1 MQLSTSN
8 LLLMSG
14 VGVFASA
21 LSLIFLWLA
30 NKDIKAVRY
39 WALSAC
45 LLLAGLLLLNI
56 QDVLPGWVKF
66 ILPNFVLQTSF
77 WLILYGTYQACEQQI
92 YKFAFFNFIFG
103 YSVLHLIFT
112 FFIPSYQFRFTLGIF
127 TALISLVWMFWG
139 LYRYS
144 NGKYKISTRLIFLSI
159 TILVSVSLVKVFD
172 LNWGAVNTL
181 NQDESF
187 KSQWFIIAFFMCQL
201 LFNFAF
207 AIMVGEIRHY
217 KNKLSKEQLVN
228 MNIALSKENERAE
241 AHSKLKSEFL
251 ANMSHEIR
259 TPINGVIGCLD
270 LLQSTNLSTQQLQYT
285 ELAHASANSLL
296 GVINDIL
303 DFSKIESG
311 KLAINPEQIDLLAL
325 LDSVAKSFAIELSQ
339 KPVTLYV
346 DCHQVMHHTLLLDPV
361 RLRQILNNLLSN
373 AIKFTKQGH
382 VQLSLSSQKNAQ
394 GKVVLTANVSDTG
407 VGISEQGQR
416 KLFNAFSQ
424 CDASTTRLFGGTGL
438 GLVIVKRLCKLMGGD
453 IELVNSELDKGSE
466 FVFSILVDE
475 VHIQQADLE
484 QSMHVPNN
492 IALYSPND
500 TFLTIMQNQF
510 KSRGFSLS
518 VLDTKNIAKNYY
530 ELIILDLVNCK
541 ESGLEYTF
549 LIESAKSHANEVC
562 IICAVNSELSNHLE
576 LGITECSIFYHPFTC
591 YDLMQ
596 LFTKKKHQET
606 TEPLILK
613 EDLSANS
620 LYGLK
625 VLLAE
630 DNKVNQI
637 VATKMLSN
645 WGIEFEI
652 ANSGQEVLNI
662 LREHKSSDFD
672 MILMDCQMPLLD
684 GYQTTQ
690 QIRTTQDYAVFKNI
704 PIIALTANAMTGDK
718 EKCLESGMSGYV
730 SKPIEAEALRKEIS
744 NQLVGSLNQG

>member
-1 MQLSTSN
+1 MQLSTST

-14 VGVFASA
+14 IGVITSA
-21 LSLIFLWLA
+21 LSLIFLWFA

-45 LLLAGLLLLNI
+45 FLLAGLLLFKG
-56 QDVLPGWVKF
+56 QGDLPGWLKY
-66 ILPNFVLQTSF
+66 IIPNFVVQTAF

-92 YKFAFFNFIFG
+92 HKPTLFNFIFS
-103 YSVLHLIFT
+103 YAALHIIFT
-112 FFIPSYQFRFTLGIF
+112 FVIPSYQFRFTLGVL
-127 TALISLVWMFWG
+127 TAMTSLIWMFWG
-139 LYRYS
+139 LHRYS
-144 NGKYKISTRLIFLSI
+144 YGKYKISTRLIFLSI
-159 TILVSVSLVKVFD
+159 SILISVSLVTVFD
-172 LNWGAVNTL
+172 VNWGDADTL
-181 NQDESF
+181 HQDESL
-187 KSQWFIIAFFMCQL
+187 KAQWFIISMFISQL

-270 LLQSTNLSTQQLQYT
+270 LLQSTKLSTQQLQYT

-382 VQLSLSSQKNAQ
+382 VQLSLSSQKNTQ

-530 ELIILDLVNCK
+530 DLIILDLVNCK

-549 LIESAKSHANEVC
+549 LIESAKSHADEVC
-562 IICAVNSELSNHLE
+562 VISAVNSELSNHLK

-596 LFTKKKHQET
+596 LFSKKTLQET

-613 EDLSANS
+613 EDVSAYS
-620 LYGLK
+620 LHGLK

-630 DNKVNQI
+630 DNKVNQL

-645 WGIEFEI
+645 WGVEFVI

-662 LREHKSSDFD
+662 LLKTKPNDFD
-672 MILMDCQMPLLD
+672 MILMDCQMPILD
-684 GYQTTQ
+684 GYQTTK
-690 QIRTTQDYAVFKNI
+690 QIRAAQDYASFKNI

-730 SKPIEAEALRKEIS
+730 SKPIEAEALRQEMS
-744 NQLVGSLNQG
+744 NQLASSLNQG